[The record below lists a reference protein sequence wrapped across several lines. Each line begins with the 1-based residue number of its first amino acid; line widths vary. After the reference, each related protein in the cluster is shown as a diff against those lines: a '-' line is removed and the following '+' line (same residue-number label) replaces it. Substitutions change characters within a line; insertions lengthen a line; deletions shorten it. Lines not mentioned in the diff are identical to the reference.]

1 MIINQYQQL
10 ISHML
15 SIYDINQPTLQYR
28 TIAQNIINN
37 LYFSIATVLNVH
49 ETKFTM
55 PAGLS
60 GNLQEGTSSGGDVV
74 RHLLC
79 RGGKV

>member
-1 MIINQYQQL
+1 
-10 ISHML
+10 
-15 SIYDINQPTLQYR
+15 
-28 TIAQNIINN
+28 
-37 LYFSIATVLNVH
+37 
-49 ETKFTM
+49 M

-79 RGGKV
+79 RGGKMFMCGSSGSSNTDMFQWKRAYLLNMPLLP